1 MGRNVVI
8 VIVTAMVLFRA
19 GTASADA
26 RPVTS
31 WAASHDA
38 TVEGDRI
45 TWRTLYVGNDAP
57 GTAGELRLDLA
68 TPLHVAAGDVSASRL
83 VRVVQSGDA
92 ITGFVFNDD
101 VGWRDGIA
109 VTVVQRFDDRRAI
122 TLAPP
127 LSRGDS
133 VQVVTLTG
141 PDDLRFEP
149 SRATALVR
157 HVGFVAPDDVD
168 HVARAQCDELLRRRF
183 QASASPIYVRGAS
196 RVATDG
202 MAGALTTADE
212 RSLPGVIGA
221 AIAFVAI
228 AMALLL
234 GYKRLGGH
242 ARAEQAEA
250 VLREEYDA
258 VERAVN
264 MKVPR

>member
-8 VIVTAMVLFRA
+8 AIVTAIVLFRV

-57 GTAGELRLDLA
+57 GATGELRVDLA
-68 TPLHVAAGDVSASRL
+68 APLHVAAVDVHASRL

-92 ITGFVFNDD
+92 ITGFVFSDD
-101 VGWRDGIA
+101 AGWRDGIA
-109 VTVVQRFDDRRAI
+109 VTVVQRFDDRRRI
-122 TLAPP
+122 TLEPP
-127 LSRGDS
+127 LARGDG

-141 PDDLRFEP
+141 QDDLQFEP
-149 SRATALVR
+149 SRTTALVR
-157 HVGFVAPDDVD
+157 HVGFVAPDDID
-168 HVARAQCDELLRRRF
+168 HAARAQCDDLLGRRF
-183 QASASPIYVRGAS
+183 QASTSPIYVRGAS

-202 MAGALTTADE
+202 IAGALTTADE

-228 AMALLL
+228 AIALLV

-250 VLREEYDA
+250 VLREEYEA

-264 MKVPR
+264 MKIPR

>member
-8 VIVTAMVLFRA
+8 AIAMAIFLFRA

-57 GTAGELRLDLA
+57 GASGELRVDLA
-68 TPLHVAAGDVSASRL
+68 APLHVAAADVRAPRL
-83 VRVVQSGDA
+83 VRVVQTGDTISGL
-92 ITGFVFNDD
+92 VFGDD
-101 VGWRDGIA
+101 PGWRDGIA
-109 VTVVQRFDDRRAI
+109 VTVVQRFDKRSAM

-127 LSRGDS
+127 LARGDG
-133 VQVVTLTG
+133 VQVVTVTG
-141 PDDLRFEP
+141 QDDLRFEP
-149 SRATALVR
+149 APATALVR

-168 HVARAQCDELLRRRF
+168 HAARARCDELLGRRF

-202 MAGALTTADE
+202 MTGKLTTADE

-221 AIAFVAI
+221 AIAFVAL
-228 AMALLL
+228 ALALML
-234 GYKRLGGH
+234 GYQRLGGH
-242 ARAEQAEA
+242 ARAEQAEV
-250 VLREEYDA
+250 VLREEYEA
-258 VERAVN
+258 VERAA
-264 MKVPR
+264 KQR